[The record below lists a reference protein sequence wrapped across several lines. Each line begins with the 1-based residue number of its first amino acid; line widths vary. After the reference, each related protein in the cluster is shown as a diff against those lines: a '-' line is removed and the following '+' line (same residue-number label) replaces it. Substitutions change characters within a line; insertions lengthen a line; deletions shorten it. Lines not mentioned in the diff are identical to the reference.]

1 MMISGSDRMKLI
13 AMVDSKEMMASLS
26 QADAYLVG
34 IAGFST
40 NFSGYV
46 TLAEL
51 EEIISSGLVDGKE
64 LFVSLNKNMHDADL
78 EPLKT
83 LLSSLNK
90 LPIAGIF
97 YYDVAL
103 VQLKQRGLCKHNL
116 IWHQEHMTTNY
127 DTCRFWQNHG
137 VLGACLS
144 SEITLAEIEAIRN
157 QVTMPLIVL
166 VFGYIPMFVS
176 KRHLVTNYQK
186 TFSFPVDKTR
196 YTLKKE
202 GQTYPIVN
210 DQLGTQVY
218 SAHILNGLSE
228 KLVLEQAG
236 IDYGLCNFAFLP
248 SETWG
253 PILDKFR
260 EVNQANVTTLESEV
274 DLLCEH
280 NTDKGF
286 FYKETIFRVKKY
298 EK

>member
-1 MMISGSDRMKLI
+1 MMISGSDSMKLI
-13 AMVDSKEMMASLS
+13 AMVDSKEMIESLS

-46 TLAEL
+46 TLDEL
-51 EEIISSGLVDGKE
+51 KEIIASGLVDNKE

-78 EPLKT
+78 EPLKK
-83 LLSSLNK
+83 LLIALNQ

-103 VQLKQRGLCKHNL
+103 IQLKQMGLCKHAL

-127 DTCRFWQNHG
+127 DTCQFWQDHG
-137 VLGACLS
+137 VTAVCLS
-144 SEITLAEIEAIRN
+144 SEITLAEIEAIKRKI
-157 QVTMPLIVL
+157 TMPLIVP

-186 TFSFPVDKTR
+186 TFSLSANGTCYVLR
-196 YTLKKE
+196 KE
-202 GQTYPIVN
+202 GRGYPIIN
-210 DQLGTQVY
+210 DQTGTQVY

-228 KLVLEQAG
+228 KLLLEQAG
-236 IDYGLCNFAFLP
+236 IAYGLCNFAFLP
-248 SETWG
+248 KEKWG
-253 PILDKFR
+253 PILEKFVQ
-260 EVNQANVTTLESEV
+260 VNQANVTTLEAEV
-274 DLLCEH
+274 DLLCGH